1 MKCLKKSC
9 TWSRLRNQQNDWGFS
24 PNGRRRMAG
33 GVEREGGKEKE
44 TDRQTDRQRRRE
56 RDRQTDREGERE
68 TETEREEIRY
78 QSD

>member
-24 PNGRRRMAG
+24 PNGRRRMAV

-44 TDRQTDRQRRRE
+44 TDRQTDRQ
-56 RDRQTDREGERE
+56 TDRE
-68 TETEREEIRY
+68 
-78 QSD
+78 